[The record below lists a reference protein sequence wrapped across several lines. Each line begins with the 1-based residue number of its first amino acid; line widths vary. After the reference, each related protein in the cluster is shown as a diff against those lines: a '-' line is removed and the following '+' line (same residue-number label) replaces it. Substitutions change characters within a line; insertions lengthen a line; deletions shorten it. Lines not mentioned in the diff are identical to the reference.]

1 MVMKI
6 VQWPSFRVYY
16 FSYSIY
22 TVISS
27 TLHKNV
33 KRQIAIFLFYLQGNA
48 DGVELTWLES

>member
-1 MVMKI
+1 MKI
-6 VQWPSFRVYY
+6 VQQPSFRVCY

-33 KRQIAIFLFYLQGNA
+33 KRQIAIFLFYLQGNTDVA
-48 DGVELTWLES
+48 ELTWLES